1 MTAPA
6 LPDVFGNYALA
17 PFVEVA
23 MPEDISWLPQT
34 VGWTW
39 LALAAL
45 ALGLRFAW
53 LALRTWHR
61 NRYRKEALLQ
71 LRALDQKIDSS
82 DLVAAINRVLK
93 LAALVAYSRTRVA
106 QLSGENWVD
115 FLNKQCEQP
124 PFGPEQ
130 SQLLAVSSY
139 RAEAVT
145 PASAQQILAASRLWV
160 RVHQGPDDA

>member
-17 PFVEVA
+17 SFVEVT
-23 MPEDISWLPQT
+23 MPQDVSWLPQT

-39 LALAAL
+39 LALATL
-45 ALGLRFAW
+45 ALSLRFAW
-53 LALRTWHR
+53 FALRKWHC

-71 LRALDQKIDSS
+71 LRALDQKVDSS

-106 QLSGENWVD
+106 QLSGESWVD
-115 FLNKQCEQP
+115 FLNGQCEQP